1 MKGIDVKNICSVISL
16 SVLVLLLLVGCVSSS
31 SKLVKSEDGNDWVKF
46 MNDDVGN
53 VYSYKK
59 VNIDKNGGNYIVQV
73 LEKQIYSNEGRE
85 KEIQSR
91 IKDGLSIE
99 GYNKLSEQRI
109 LFEIDCKKRRDHG
122 LSLIQYDKDGKVL
135 FSYDIDTNKRKWSHV
150 ITDSY
155 DEIVLKK
162 VCE

>member
-1 MKGIDVKNICSVISL
+1 MKKIYSVVSL
-16 SVLVLLLLVGCVSSS
+16 SFLVLFLLVGCLSSS
-31 SKLVKSEDGNDWVKF
+31 SKLVKSGDGNDWVKF
-46 MNDDVGN
+46 MNDDGN

-73 LEKQIYSNEGRE
+73 WEKQIYSNESKE
-85 KEIQSR
+85 EEIQSR

-109 LFEIDCKKRRDHG
+109 LFEIDCKKRKDHG

>member
-1 MKGIDVKNICSVISL
+1 VKNICSVISL
-16 SVLVLLLLVGCVSSS
+16 SFLVLFFLVGCVSSS

-46 MNDDVGN
+46 MNDDDGN

-59 VNIDKNGGNYIVQV
+59 VNSDKNGGNYIVQV
-73 LEKQIYSNEGRE
+73 WEKQIYSNEGRE

-109 LFEIDCKKRRDHG
+109 LFEIDCKKRRDQG
-122 LSLIQYDKDGKVL
+122 MSLMQYDKDGNVL
-135 FSYDIDTNKRKWSHV
+135 FSHDIDTNKRKWSYV
-150 ITDSY
+150 TPDSY
-155 DEIVLKK
+155 DEIVLKE
-162 VCE
+162 VCK